1 MISSHDARILPA
13 SPSFYEK
20 IPSYTKRIRTGGY
33 SVAGFDFH
41 RSAARNIVL
50 RRQWDEGRVRER
62 RTVFLRPHNIAIR
75 ILCRSYWLFL
85 EKMLKNTAKV
95 YIIKILF

>member
-41 RSAARNIVL
+41 RSEAGTLGSGAEMARGE
-50 RRQWDEGRVRER
+50 RGRGERFFFVR
-62 RTVFLRPHNIAIR
+62 
-75 ILCRSYWLFL
+75 
-85 EKMLKNTAKV
+85 
-95 YIIKILF
+95 II